1 MYLCK
6 SPLERYI
13 DYFIKPVV
21 NQFWTYTQDT
31 TAFINKLENIRAS
44 PDILLSSFDISSMYT
59 NLHHTEIIN
68 AIDRAWPLIMQYK
81 FEIPV
86 PPKKDVLELLK
97 TAYGNNDFEFNGQIF
112 KQKVGVSMGS
122 PMSPSPTDI

>member
-1 MYLCK
+1 MTMKKDWVDYISSQNFIKLIKIIEKSCFNCLLNIDVPGRPILSLCK

-68 AIDRAWPLIMQYK
+68 TIDRAWPLIMQCK
-81 FEIPV
+81 FDIPV
-86 PPKKDVLELLK
+86 PPK
-97 TAYGNNDFEFNGQIF
+97 
-112 KQKVGVSMGS
+112 
-122 PMSPSPTDI
+122 